1 MQKSVSLSTAE
12 AEYYAASEM
21 AIEILYLRNLLA
33 NMGFAELPNT
43 PVYEDNT
50 ACIEWGNHV
59 IGGRERAKHIDIR
72 KHFAHE
78 VIQNQEMRLIK
89 VDTANQLA
97 DIFTKPLPYPQF
109 QACIQRILRKQPEAA
124 SGVCARAPNAPR
136 GSGGGS

>member
-1 MQKSVSLSTAE
+1 MQKSVSLWTAE

-21 AIEILYLRNLLA
+21 AIEVLYLRNLLA
-33 NMGFAELPNT
+33 NMGFAEQPNT

-50 ACIEWGNHV
+50 ACIEWGNYV

-89 VDTANQLA
+89 VDTSLQLA
-97 DIFTKPLPYPQF
+97 DIFTKPLPNPQF
-109 QACIQRILRKQPEAA
+109 QDCIQRILWMQSAVTSDIR
-124 SGVCARAPNAPR
+124 
-136 GSGGGS
+136 

>member
-1 MQKSVSLSTAE
+1 MRKLEIKEADSTAE

-33 NMGFAELPNT
+33 NMGFPEHPDT

-78 VIQNQEMRLIK
+78 VIQI
-89 VDTANQLA
+89 
-97 DIFTKPLPYPQF
+97 
-109 QACIQRILRKQPEAA
+109 PE
-124 SGVCARAPNAPR
+124 
-136 GSGGGS
+136 SGGASHQDRHHRTAGQYLYQGTPVPTVQRLYPRDIAE